1 MAHTH
6 TPSFLSKQEGAPLT
20 KLMSLLL
27 AICAPSGLAPP
38 MALTRLILSVR
49 LLGGNVPIK
58 TNKDPSGSRFF
69 QFLLSSISY
78 IPDKR
83 VSPS

>member
-1 MAHTH
+1 MLGTGKENSRRRLERMAHTH

-20 KLMSLLL
+20 KLMPLLL

-49 LLGGNVPIK
+49 LLGGM
-58 TNKDPSGSRFF
+58 
-69 QFLLSSISY
+69 
-78 IPDKR
+78 
-83 VSPS
+83 SP